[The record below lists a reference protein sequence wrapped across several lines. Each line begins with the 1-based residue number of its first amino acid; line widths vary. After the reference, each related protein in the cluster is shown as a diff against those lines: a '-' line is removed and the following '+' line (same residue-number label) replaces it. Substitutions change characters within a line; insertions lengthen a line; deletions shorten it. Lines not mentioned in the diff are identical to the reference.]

1 MKQIGRK
8 VRRSIVTRK
17 TQGNLFESET
27 RDTRERNR
35 KQKTIVP
42 GTHDERRATT
52 MRSCLGRILVLFHY
66 YVFVLVIIIP
76 NKVVDAL
83 ESFFANVTLTANNG
97 DLSAVIYLPSGLKPD
112 DRTYY
117 ASTRFDWS
125 SMIGSITRTT
135 TNPLGEKE
143 THSLYGTKQWRLP
156 HDPYWPESGVGLAS
170 EFGVGDDGSLCNFM
184 CGWDQT
190 NEVTNGVLGYQ
201 EAKNGDSFLKIGVGE
216 LIKGSCSTCD
226 SAEDYKFNSPYKFAK
241 TPVWT
246 LKDKGDGKSI
256 TLSHKAVLGN
266 NGYKLGKQIT
276 LNDDQLLIKTSLT
289 NLGKASFSTAWY
301 SHHFFTCDTHPVE
314 LGYSV
319 DYDLSAA
326 NGEYNEPSTW
336 SWATPIVNYAKIVKE
351 DDKVR
356 IEMERGVESNVRIK
370 VEFDKDD
377 QAKGEFTIRACNTA
391 IRETIPEIGNKN
403 SGISMNAYNLY
414 IESGTFSPE
423 PQILLNL
430 LPGKTT
436 SWTQQLDFADNYP
449 PPSSS
454 SSSSSSSLPLNSL
467 LQSVTSATTPLN
479 SPSNHHRYDSFST
492 TSLNFV
498 TIIALAITIG
508 TVLYRSTMTRRRDR
522 RRKQNYVPVPDHHDH
537 GDNETLFNRCDQ
549 DVQ

>member
-1 MKQIGRK
+1 
-8 VRRSIVTRK
+8 
-17 TQGNLFESET
+17 
-27 RDTRERNR
+27 
-35 KQKTIVP
+35 
-42 GTHDERRATT
+42 
-52 MRSCLGRILVLFHY
+52 MRSCLERILVLFHY
-66 YVFVLVIIIP
+66 YVFVVLVIIIP
-76 NKVVDAL
+76 NNKVVDAL
-83 ESFFANVTLTANNG
+83 ESFYANVTLTANNG
-97 DLSAVIYLPSGLKPD
+97 DLSTVIYLPSGLKPN

-135 TNPLGEKE
+135 TNPLTGEKE

-156 HDPYWPESGVGLAS
+156 HDPYWPESGVALAS
-170 EFGVGDDGSLCNFM
+170 EFGVGDDGSLCNFL

-216 LIKGSCSTCD
+216 LIKGSCITCD

-241 TPVWT
+241 TPEWT
-246 LKDKGDGKSI
+246 LTDKGDGKSVV
-256 TLSHKAVLGN
+256 LSHKAVLGN
-266 NGYKLGKQIT
+266 SGYKLDKHIT

-289 NLGKASFSTAWY
+289 NIGKASFSTAWY
-301 SHHFFTCDTHPVE
+301 SHHLFTCDTHPVD

-319 DYDLSAA
+319 DFDLSAA
-326 NGEYNEPSTW
+326 NSEYNEPNTW
-336 SWATPIVNYAKIVKE
+336 TWASPILNYAKIKNE

-370 VEFDKDD
+370 AEFVKDD
-377 QAKGEFTIRACNTA
+377 KAKGEFTIRACNTA
-391 IRETIPEIGNKN
+391 IRETIPEVGDKN
-403 SGISMNAYNLY
+403 SGISMYAYNLY

-423 PQILLNL
+423 PLILLHL

-436 SWTQQLDFADNYP
+436 SWTQQLDFEDNYP
-449 PPSSS
+449 PP

-467 LQSVTSATTPLN
+467 LQSVTATTP
-479 SPSNHHRYDSFST
+479 SSSTTHFTT

-498 TIIALAITIG
+498 AIIAVAITIG
-508 TVLYRSTMTRRRDR
+508 TVLYRSTMTRKRDR
-522 RRKQNYVPVPDHHDH
+522 RRKQNYVPVPDYDH
-537 GDNETLFNRCDQ
+537 GDDETLFNRCDQ